1 MMVAQQDSLE
11 TAYGEL
17 SALLAEDSLPVVP
30 TVAWKGYTTV
40 DTLHPGECYIM
51 PFPDDSLEEETACI
65 DLPAMLERTY
75 FSQRDPLLPTGLP
88 YRSMGVVG
96 TPVPYTVRAD
106 NTLTI
111 LLLLCFVMFIVSVAH
126 SKHFLLK
133 QLKDFFWFSQPANAG
148 SEGSGELR
156 FMVFLSL
163 VNVLVL
169 SVSSY
174 LLATDSV
181 AQAIVARAGVTF
193 VAISFAAFTAY
204 FFLKWMAGTLVNTV
218 FFGVK
223 KNLQWM
229 TLQLQVAALQ
239 GVLLFPM
246 LALQIYFDFSGE
258 NAIIYI
264 CFVLFLNKI
273 LTFYKTF
280 QIFFQGNGLYLQT
293 FLYFCALEIA
303 PLLAFYGAGLAIIDF
318 VKVNF

>member
-1 MMVAQQDSLE
+1 MVAQQDSIE
-11 TAYGEL
+11 TAYGEF
-17 SALLAEDSLPVVP
+17 SALIAEDSLLGVP
-30 TVAWKGYTTV
+30 TVSWRGYTSV
-40 DTLHPGECYIM
+40 DTLRPGECYIM
-51 PFPDDSLEEETACI
+51 PFPEDSLTDGSLGI
-65 DLPAMLERTY
+65 DLPAMLENTY
-75 FSQRDPLLPTGLP
+75 FSQRDSLLPTGLP

-111 LLLLCFVMFIVSVAH
+111 LLLLCFVLFIVSLAH

-133 QLKDFFWFSQPANAG
+133 QLKGFFWFTQPANAG

-156 FMVFLSL
+156 FMTFLSL

-169 SVSSY
+169 SISSY
-174 LLATDSV
+174 LLATNSV
-181 AQAIVARAGVTF
+181 SQPIVARAGVTF
-193 VAISFAAFTAY
+193 VAILFAAFTAY
-204 FFLKWMAGTLVNTV
+204 FFLKWMVGTLVNTV

-223 KNLQWM
+223 KNLQWII
-229 TLQLQVAALQ
+229 LQLQVAALQ

-246 LALQIYFDFSGE
+246 LALQIYFDFSGKS
-258 NAIIYI
+258 AIIYI

-318 VKVNF
+318 VKINF